1 MKNHF
6 FLSLIISSVFLS
18 SCLSKADIDLVE
30 EIPQKKLLLSKM
42 ITIYYDN
49 PNNPETT
56 VGTLS
61 YNDDM
66 QLVASDS
73 DGRTATFEYDAS
85 GKPVKANYY
94 KLDKTLEYYSLYS
107 YNGDQLANIKSIYEN
122 ASSNRNVFY
131 TYDSKGKVETS
142 TLCQTAD
149 CSGASKSS
157 YVYNGDNV
165 SVETNVLGGTIA
177 YTYKVEFSYDDKLN
191 PFTNINT
198 NLRIMMGGAYTLSKN
213 NYTTEKI
220 SSKNSDGTW
229 TQNQNIF
236 YTIEYNDSN
245 LPTKI
250 VGKDANGN
258 KYVEQNYE
266 YISK

>member
-6 FLSLIISSVFLS
+6 FLSLILSSVFLS
-18 SCLSKADIDLVE
+18 SCLSKADGDLLE
-30 EIPQKKLLLSKM
+30 ELPEKKLLLSKM

-61 YNDDM
+61 YNDKG
-66 QLVASDS
+66 QLISSDS
-73 DGRTATFEYDAS
+73 DGRNATFEYDAS
-85 GKPVKANYY
+85 GKPLKAVYSNE
-94 KLDKTLEYYSLYS
+94 DQTPDYYSVYT
-107 YNGDQLANIKSIYEN
+107 YNGEQLISIKSLYVN
-122 ASSNRNVFY
+122 PSFNRNVFF

-142 TLCQTAD
+142 TLCQSAD

-165 SVETNVLGGTIA
+165 SVETNVLGGTFA
-177 YTYKVEFSYDDKLN
+177 YTYKVEYSYDDKSN
-191 PFTNINT
+191 PFTNVNS

-220 SSKNSDGTW
+220 SSKNNDGTW
-229 TQNQNIF
+229 TPSQNIT

-245 LPTKI
+245 LPTKVI
-250 VGKDANGN
+250 GKNANGT

-266 YISK
+266 YITK